1 MSNLDVFLKIGI
13 NSSIELKI
21 VPGKYGVEVNYV
33 GLLRN
38 KRQYFEEVRS
48 PAVRKVDSLAG
59 CEQETTDYYC
69 QQGSFHQ
76 IDILFIR
83 PA

>member
-48 PAVRKVDSLAG
+48 PAVRKVDS
-59 CEQETTDYYC
+59 
-69 QQGSFHQ
+69 
-76 IDILFIR
+76 
-83 PA
+83 